1 MCTYFNYII
10 YFFRKKYNSGK
21 ESTVRETKGTGR
33 HTLYPWVGRISWRRK
48 WQPTPA
54 SLPGKFHSQRS
65 LAGYNLYVHDR
76 LLQSCLTLCD
86 TMDLSPPGYSVH
98 RMLKARILEWV
109 AMPSSKGFCQPRDWI
124 HKYQASCI
132 GRWVLYHKHHLGQSR
147 GLQRAGHA

>member
-1 MCTYFNYII
+1 MCAQSLRHVQLFATPWTVPGGAC
-10 YFFRKKYNSGK
+10 GK
-21 ESTVRETKGTGR
+21 EPTYQCRRLGICGFS
-33 HTLYPWVGRISWRRK
+33 PWVGRISWRRK

-109 AMPSSKGFCQPRDWI
+109 AMPSSKGFPNPGIEPRSL
-124 HKYQASCI
+124 A
-132 GRWVLYHKHHLGQSR
+132 
-147 GLQRAGHA
+147 LQVDSLPSEPPGKTTNPGVGS